1 VARSRRY
8 GAAAAIAA
16 LLASGTAV
24 AQMPPPVVQPAPP
37 PVGAVNPVCMRLEG
51 QLASLDQGGAGA
63 AAAAAQRLR
72 DAVAK
77 QRSELDRTTAY
88 ARSLGCER
96 RLFLFGPTPPPQ
108 CNEVNA
114 RVAAMRTNLD
124 RLTSQAMRAQGG
136 GELDMQRRQLIGALA
151 QNNCGPQYRAAALQP
166 PPQQRREGGLF
177 GMLFGGGS
185 SQQTYVQPQIMAP
198 EDMPRASTWRT
209 VCVRTCDG
217 FFFPVSYS
225 TVQSAFPRDEAI
237 CKITCPGTEARL
249 FAYPNPGGAIEQ
261 AVSPTGEQYTTI
273 PNAFK
278 YRTEFVSDCS
288 CKPDGMSW
296 AEALQGVDD
305 RTLRKGD
312 IIVDEAKA
320 EAMSRPK
327 EAPPPKP
334 EAVAKKPAPTRSSEP
349 PAAAPEF
356 DPFASDSTAPTA
368 AD

>member
-1 VARSRRY
+1 MGRSR
-8 GAAAAIAA
+8 GFFTIAVAAG
-16 LLASGTAV
+16 LLASGAAM
-24 AQMPPPVVQPAPP
+24 AQMPPPVGQPP
-37 PVGAVNPVCMRLEG
+37 PPAATVNPVCMRLEG
-51 QLASLDQGGAGA
+51 QLASLDQGGPGA

-72 DAVAK
+72 DSVTK
-77 QRSELDRTTAY
+77 QRTELERTVAY

-114 RVAAMRTNLD
+114 RISSMRTNLD
-124 RLTSQAMRAQGG
+124 RLQSQVMRSQGG
-136 GELDMQRRQLIGALA
+136 GELDAQRRQLIVALA
-151 QNNCGPQYRAAALQP
+151 QNNCGPQYRQAALQP
-166 PPQQRREGGLF
+166 PPVQRREGLF

-185 SQQTYVQPQIMAP
+185 SQQTTIVQPEIMAP
-198 EDMPRASTWRT
+198 EDMPRTSTWRT

-237 CKITCPGTEARL
+237 CRMTCPGTEARL

-261 AVSPTGEQYTTI
+261 AVSPAGEQYTTI

-278 YRTEFVSDCS
+278 YRTEFVSGCS
-288 CKPDGMSW
+288 CRPEGMSW
-296 AEALQGVDD
+296 ADALQGVDD

-327 EAPPPKP
+327 ESPPPKP
-334 EAVAKKPAPTRSSEP
+334 VAEAPKKPPP
-349 PAAAPEF
+349 PARTAEPAPEF
-356 DPFASDSTAPTA
+356 DPFASDSSAPTA